1 VANLMCVCLGSAIG
15 GGLRYLVALAA
26 LKFIGPGFPYG
37 TLAVNVL
44 GCYLLGFLM
53 HLVATNALASPPLRL
68 FLTTG
73 ILGGMTTY
81 SAFNYETTEL
91 VQSGAWEFGLLNL
104 AGTVFLSFLAGLL
117 GLATGRLWVAW

>member
-1 VANLMCVCLGSAIG
+1 
-15 GGLRYLVALAA
+15 LRYLVALAA

-44 GCYLLGFLM
+44 GCYLLGLLM
-53 HLVATNALASPPLRL
+53 HLVATNELASPSLRL

-73 ILGGMTTY
+73 IIGGMTTY

-91 VQSGAWEFGLLNL
+91 IRSGPWEIGLLNL
-104 AGTVFLSFLAGLL
+104 SATIALSFVAGLL
-117 GLATGRLWVAW
+117 GLATGRLWIA

>member
-1 VANLMCVCLGSAIG
+1 MAHLLCVCLGSAIG

-44 GCYLLGFLM
+44 GCYLLGLLM
-53 HLVATNALASPPLRL
+53 HLVATNELASPSLRL

-73 ILGGMTTY
+73 IIGGMTTY

-91 VQSGAWEFGLLNL
+91 IRSGPWEIGLLNL
-104 AGTVFLSFLAGLL
+104 SATIALSFVAGLL
-117 GLATGRLWVAW
+117 GLATGRLWIA